1 MRSRSTSQRVRPFPA
16 AEVFE
21 TLYRVLGPQH
31 WWPARTPFEVMVGA
45 VLTQNTAWTNVERAI
60 ANLRRARALSAGRLA
75 GMSVET
81 LAALIRPAGYP
92 RVKARRLQAFAQ
104 WLQRRAGGRPDR
116 LRRLPTDQ
124 LRAELIAVHGIG
136 PETAD
141 SILLYALGR
150 PVFVVDAYTR
160 RLMARHW
167 WALSHEDYDCL
178 AARFT
183 TALRRDTRLYNEYH
197 ALVVALGK
205 RWCRTSPRCGE
216 CPLRDRLPRRTAEP

>member
-1 MRSRSTSQRVRPFPA
+1 MRPFPA

-60 ANLRRARALSAGRLA
+60 ANLRRARALSAGRLV

-92 RVKARRLQAFAQ
+92 RVKARRLLAFAQ
-104 WLQRRAGGRPDR
+104 WLQRRAGGRPNR
-116 LRRLPTDQ
+116 LRHRPTDQ

-160 RLMARHW
+160 RFMARHW
-167 WALSHEDYDCL
+167 WALSHEDYDRL

-183 TALRRDTRLYNEYH
+183 AALRRDTRLYNEYH

-205 RWCRTSPRCGE
+205 RWCRPSPKCGE
-216 CPLRDRLPRRTAEP
+216 CPLRDWLPRRTAEP